1 MAGPAGPNRL
11 SATRM
16 LAISLLAAAALAF
29 LAILTDVRFNAPDEL
44 WFDGVS
50 DIANR
55 KGMTVLALAG
65 EAIALAAML
74 LFLLIRAPAQP
85 VDDAWVSTGGVR
97 VGGNDTQL
105 QIGCPGC
112 GTVFQK
118 PLTDVDE
125 PHEQEF
131 RCPNCGRAGR
141 LSTEARKQVEL
152 RQATCVACGQSFTS
166 YRDTSECPHCHA
178 VQ

>member
-1 MAGPAGPNRL
+1 MV
-11 SATRM
+11 
-16 LAISLLAAAALAF
+16 AISLLAVAALAF
-29 LAILTDVRFNAPDEL
+29 LAILADVRFNAQGDL

-55 KGMTVLALAG
+55 KGMTILALAG

-74 LFLLIRAPAQP
+74 LFLLIRPAVRP
-85 VDDAWVSTGGVR
+85 AHDTWVSTGGVR
-97 VGGNDTQL
+97 VGGDETRL

-141 LSTEARKQVEL
+141 LSMEARKQVEV
-152 RQATCVACGQSFTS
+152 RQATCVSCGQAFST